1 MSYDLSKNMAWGG
14 LFMIALFKH
23 QLLRLWQ
30 DKKNLF
36 LYLCLTAGS
45 IIVAIVMSHQNSK
58 FASVAVIR
66 NTQMP
71 VIYEENVDVHYVD
84 ERPLETD
91 LVTQTYD
98 AIIEYKVHQWVI
110 CSYKTEDFENQLLQ
124 LLTLENIS
132 LPQDKHTGETIFG
145 FMIMFVM
152 MEALFYTSLYGED
165 KEKKMLQRI
174 SISGMSMTRYLY
186 SQSLLTFLMTWGS
199 TFSILL
205 LTQLFGM
212 EIGFSLTTYAFLLT
226 LLCLIATA
234 FAMMMNSIFDK
245 ETTSLSASATIVL
258 TSLLSGTFYSFM
270 SDDGIIGICINAL
283 PQKALMNISENI
295 NYIQNTQWLEIL
307 YLLGLVIV
315 FYTFAIVVGKK
326 SIIKSHS

>member
-1 MSYDLSKNMAWGG
+1 
-14 LFMIALFKH
+14 MIALFKH

-58 FASVAVIR
+58 FAGVAVIR

-71 VIYEENVDVHYVD
+71 IMYEDNVDVYYVD
-84 ERPLETD
+84 EKPLESD
-91 LVTQTYD
+91 LVTQKYD
-98 AIIEYKVHQWVI
+98 AIIEYKDQQWVI
-110 CSYKTEDFENQLLQ
+110 YSYKTKDFENQLLQ
-124 LLTLENIS
+124 LITSKNIS
-132 LPQDKHTGETIFG
+132 LPQTKHTGETIFG

-165 KEKKMLQRI
+165 KEKQMLQRI
-174 SISGMSMTRYLY
+174 SLSGMSMTRYLC

-205 LTQLFGM
+205 FTQLFGM
-212 EIGFSLTTYAFLLT
+212 EIGFSLTIYAFLLT

-245 ETTSLSASATIVL
+245 ETTSLSASAMIVL
-258 TSLLSGTFYSFM
+258 TSLLSGTFYSFV
-270 SDDGIIGICINAL
+270 SDDGIIGTCINVL
-283 PQKALMNISENI
+283 PQKVLMNISENI
-295 NYIQNTQWLEIL
+295 NHIQNIQWLEML

-315 FYTFAIVVGKK
+315 FYILAIVVGKK
-326 SIIKSHS
+326 SIVKSHS

>member
-1 MSYDLSKNMAWGG
+1 MAWGG

-58 FASVAVIR
+58 FAGVAVIR

-71 VIYEENVDVHYVD
+71 IMYEDNVDVYYVD
-84 ERPLETD
+84 EKPLESD
-91 LVTQTYD
+91 LVTQKYD
-98 AIIEYKVHQWVI
+98 AIIEYKDQQWVI
-110 CSYKTEDFENQLLQ
+110 YSYKTKDFENQLLQ
-124 LLTLENIS
+124 LITSKNIS
-132 LPQDKHTGETIFG
+132 LPQTKHTGETIFG

-165 KEKKMLQRI
+165 KEKQMLQRI
-174 SISGMSMTRYLY
+174 SLSGMSMTRYLC
-186 SQSLLTFLMTWGS
+186 SQSLFTFLMTWGS

-205 LTQLFGM
+205 FTQLFGM
-212 EIGFSLTTYAFLLT
+212 EIGFSLTIYAFLLT

-245 ETTSLSASATIVL
+245 ETTSLSASAMIVL
-258 TSLLSGTFYSFM
+258 TSLLSGTFYSFV
-270 SDDGIIGICINAL
+270 SDDGIIGTCINVL
-283 PQKALMNISENI
+283 PQKVLMNISENI
-295 NYIQNTQWLEIL
+295 NHIQNIQWLEML

-315 FYTFAIVVGKK
+315 FYILAIVVGKK
-326 SIIKSHS
+326 SIVKSHS